1 MEALGFMLTLLLVHV
16 HCGVLQRDDVE
27 ASARGRSRRLGCF
40 KDCLEYR
47 EREGENTVSGIIR
60 MVTDDAPC
68 SQTAYCDM
76 DTDGGG
82 WTVFQRHQSDAVNFT
97 RRWADYKNGFGRL
110 AGDFWW
116 GNDKLAQA
124 LNDGR
129 QYELRIDLF
138 DWEGEHRYAKYS
150 HFNVA
155 PESDNY
161 RLNISGFTGNVGD
174 SFWHH
179 SGQEFSTVDRDNDQL
194 TDPADQSGH
203 CGRHY
208 SSGFWFRAC
217 FNFNPN
223 APYSSQSLVPP
234 YQGIIWKEW
243 HGSRYSLKHVE
254 MKFRAL

>member
-1 MEALGFMLTLLLVHV
+1 MEALGFLLMLSLVHV

-47 EREGENTVSGIIR
+47 EREGQNTVSGIIR

-97 RRWADYKNGFGRL
+97 RGWADYKNGFGRL

-150 HFNVA
+150 RFHVA
-155 PESDNY
+155 PEREN
-161 RLNISGFTGNVGD
+161 
-174 SFWHH
+174 
-179 SGQEFSTVDRDNDQL
+179 
-194 TDPADQSGH
+194 PP
-203 CGRHY
+203 
-208 SSGFWFRAC
+208 RAHPTAGALC
-217 FNFNPN
+217 
-223 APYSSQSLVPP
+223 
-234 YQGIIWKEW
+234 
-243 HGSRYSLKHVE
+243 HSRYR
-254 MKFRAL
+254 RALRRS